1 MEIRLAEREKGRMKN
16 IEIYTE
22 KEFNILLHNQL
33 GKAVDQVGTFA
44 KFLPGY
50 KDKLKSAMNKN
61 VMTIFRNRLKA
72 NLNR

>member
-1 MEIRLAEREKGRMKN
+1 MEIRIAEREKGRMKN
-16 IEIYTE
+16 IEIYSE

-33 GKAVDQVGTFA
+33 GKAVDQVGTLA
-44 KFLPGY
+44 KFFPNY
-50 KDKLKSAMNKN
+50 KNKLKSTLVKN